1 MHGRAAYLA
10 PRVSAGPGR
19 ARVRA
24 AAAAVSLA
32 LALLVPAAGAPAQER
47 PPEVEFLDAGTVL
60 PSDLPFSEAVRVG
73 GTLYLSG
80 MVGVVPGTD
89 SLVAGGIAPETR
101 RTMRNIRA
109 VLRAHGSSL
118 SRVVKCTVF
127 LDDIGEWD
135 AFNEIYRGFFSD
147 PYPARSA
154 LGADGLA
161 LGAAVEVECLA
172 AAGPESG
179 TRDGDGSGRGD
190 SGRDAAGGGG
200 GRGGAP

>member
-1 MHGRAAYLA
+1 MHRRPADLASGVRTRAGGHPA
-10 PRVSAGPGR
+10 PV
-19 ARVRA
+19 A
-24 AAAAVSLA
+24 AFVA
-32 LALLVPAAGAPAQER
+32 LALVLAAAGAPGQER
-47 PPEVEFLDAGTVL
+47 PTDVEYLDAGTVL
-60 PSDLPFSEAVRVG
+60 PSDLPFSEAVRVD

-89 SLVAGGIAPETR
+89 TLVAGGIGPETR

-127 LDDIGEWD
+127 LDDIGEWE
-135 AFNEIYRGFFSD
+135 AFNEIYRGFFAD

-161 LGAAVEVECLA
+161 LGARVEVECLA
-172 AAGPESG
+172 AAGDESG
-179 TRDGDGSGRGD
+179 GS
-190 SGRDAAGGGG
+190 
-200 GRGGAP
+200 